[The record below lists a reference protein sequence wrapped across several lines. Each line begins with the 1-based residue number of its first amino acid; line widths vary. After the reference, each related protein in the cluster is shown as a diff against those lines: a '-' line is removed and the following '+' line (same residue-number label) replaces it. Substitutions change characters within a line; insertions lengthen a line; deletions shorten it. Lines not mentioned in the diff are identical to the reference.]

1 MTEIRQI
8 DKQTDTQTV
17 INECKNRQ
25 LGQWSFVIDI
35 INQQVWDAFQ
45 GKLYGTVPQHK
56 EKTIMQKYKSKK
68 NDVREGI

>member
-25 LGQWSFVIDI
+25 LGQWKRTEELC
-35 INQQVWDAFQ
+35 NR
-45 GKLYGTVPQHK
+45 YHK
-56 EKTIMQKYKSKK
+56 SAGLGCIL
-68 NDVREGI
+68 G